1 MFPDLLRSRQGAVI
15 GVAVLLAAV
24 AAAYLYSDYR
34 AQAAN
39 ERQAVLTRGET
50 ILDAL
55 AAGIRA
61 QGRMGQQT
69 PDRLRTILEELA
81 EAPDVL
87 AVKID
92 IGDGDSVTAG
102 ELSEPFPAAAPGTVW
117 EDGARLT
124 MVSQAPMRGFGPG
137 RGEGAG
143 HGDGRGEGRGMGMG
157 RRAPEHSG
165 APPSP
170 FTLGL
175 VLDTSAMH
183 EAIRQEQTHFAL
195 SAAIALAAITLG
207 AVAVL
212 TRMRQK
218 EMQTELTLAQERASQ
233 HERLARL
240 GAGLAHETK
249 NPLGIVRG
257 LAQSIMSSPD
267 TDMESKKMAS
277 EIVDEADRTV
287 GQINFFLSF
296 ARPQEAQPE
305 HFALDVFFQQF
316 LPLLETETA
325 GSNISIEYTTNGL
338 EVQADKTLLRRA
350 ILNLVSN
357 AVRACGEEGV
367 VRIEAQRGNGCVDI
381 TVSDNGQGIAPEDLP
396 HVVEPYFSRSHNGS
410 GLGLSIVDQI
420 ARTHGWELEVDSEP
434 EQGTRVTLRGLRPV
448 Q

>member
-1 MFPDLLRSRQGAVI
+1 MFPDLLRTRQGAVI
-15 GVAVLLAAV
+15 GVAILLAIGAMV
-24 AAAYLYSDYR
+24 YLYADYR
-34 AQAAN
+34 AEAAN
-39 ERQAVLTRGET
+39 HRQTVLARAET
-50 ILDAL
+50 ILDAMG
-55 AAGIRA
+55 AGIRA

-69 PDRLRTILEELA
+69 PERLRTVLEELG
-81 EAPDVL
+81 EASDVL
-87 AVKID
+87 ALKVE
-92 IGDGDSVTAG
+92 TAEADPIVVG
-102 ELSEPFPAAAPGTVW
+102 EFSESFPAITNGGVRENDTWLAITRTA
-117 EDGARLT
+117 T
-124 MVSQAPMRGFGPG
+124 MRRGG
-137 RGEGAG
+137 RGTGEG

-157 RRAPEHSG
+157 RRAPDERG
-165 APPSP
+165 MPPGP

-175 VLDTSAMH
+175 VLDTRQMH

-195 SAAIALAAITLG
+195 SAAVALAAITLG
-207 AVAVL
+207 AAVML
-212 TRMRQK
+212 SRMRQK
-218 EMQTELTLAQERASQ
+218 EMQTELAFAQERAAQ

-267 TDMESKKMAS
+267 TDTESKKMAS

-296 ARPQEAQPE
+296 ARPQEAQEKPV
-305 HFALDVFFQQF
+305 ALDSFFQQF

-325 GSNISIEYTTNGL
+325 GSNISIEYATNGL
-338 EVQADKTLLRRA
+338 QVEADEDLLRRA

-357 AVRACGEEGV
+357 AVRACGDEGV
-367 VRIEAQRGNGCVDI
+367 VRIEAQRRNGCVDI
-381 TVSDNGQGIAPEDLP
+381 TVSDTGQGIAPEDLP
-396 HVVEPYFSRSHNGS
+396 HVTEPYFSRSHNGS
-410 GLGLSIVDQI
+410 GLGLPIVDQI

>member
-1 MFPDLLRSRQGAVI
+1 MFPGLLRSRQGAVI
-15 GVAVLLAAV
+15 GVAVLLATV

-39 ERQAVLTRGET
+39 QRQAVLTRGET

-92 IGDGDSVTAG
+92 IGDGDFVTAG
-102 ELSEPFPAAAPGTVW
+102 ELSEPFPAVAPGTVW
-117 EDGARLT
+117 EDGAQLT
-124 MVSQAPMRGFGPG
+124 MVRQAPMRGFGPG

-143 HGDGRGEGRGMGMG
+143 RGEGRGMGMG
-157 RRAPEHSG
+157 MGRHAPEHAG

-183 EAIRQEQTHFAL
+183 EAIGQEQTQFAL

-207 AVAVL
+207 AAVVL
-212 TRMRQK
+212 SRMRQK
-218 EMQTELTLAQERASQ
+218 EMRTELAFAQERASQ

-267 TDMESKKMAS
+267 TDTESKKMAS

-305 HFALDVFFQQF
+305 HVALDAFFQQF
-316 LPLLETETA
+316 LPLLETETV
-325 GSNISIEYTTNGL
+325 GSNISIEYATNGL

-357 AVRACGEEGV
+357 AVRACGEEGA

-410 GLGLSIVDQI
+410 GLGLSVVDQI

-434 EQGTRVTLRGLRPV
+434 EQGTRVTLRGLRSV